1 MCLVAAELFGVSNY
15 GLGQKLWWY
24 YNIHQMDAVVVYMI
38 ILGLLGLGFDLIF
51 RYYID
56 EHILKWRTGE
66 VA

>member
-15 GLGQKLWWY
+15 GLGKNLWFY
-24 YNIHQMDAVVVYMI
+24 YNLHQMDAVVVYM
-38 ILGLLGLGFDLIF
+38 LLLGMIGLAIDMVF

-56 EHILKWRTGE
+56 RHFLKWRTGE